1 MPPQVYHIHGS
12 DAKWVTQ
19 QRETLLK
26 QLIPSEMRDENLLEL
41 FSTSNQPL
49 KLNEILPEVLSELST
64 IPFLPDSRRVVVV
77 HNLADF
83 LAGGSSGGRKKKA
96 ASEKKAT
103 RRMTPDE
110 ELAYFVEHDLPATTN
125 VLVFSTLLEVERGQR
140 MDTDSALYKI
150 IAPPV
155 GQVIKPAHRED
166 DPIFLM
172 SDALCRR
179 NAVGCLKQFRIIYRD
194 DARGRIFHEILRNV
208 RFLLQAKILE
218 RVEGKGSAKD
228 VIEMKYLPNDKRLNL
243 YQQHPFVQ
251 KKIRENASRFQ
262 LRELML
268 ALDQLLKINTALIP
282 SQQDVYAPDVQLM
295 LETFIVSF
303 CEGTGPKR

>member
-26 QLIPSEMRDENLLEL
+26 QLIPAEMRDENLLEL

-49 KLNEILPEVLSELST
+49 KLNDVLPEVLSELST

-83 LAGGSSGGRKKKA
+83 LAGGSSGGRKKKS

-110 ELAYFVEHDLPATTN
+110 ELAHFIERDLTATTN
-125 VLVFSTLLEVERGQR
+125 VLVFSTLIEVERGQR

-155 GQVIKPAHRED
+155 GQVIKPTHRED

-179 NAVGCLKQFRIIYRD
+179 NAIGCLKQFRIIYRE
-194 DARGRIFHEILRNV
+194 DARGRIFNEILRNV
-208 RFLLQAKILE
+208 RFLLQARILE

-251 KKIRENASRFQ
+251 KKIRENATRFQ
-262 LRELML
+262 LRELMV
-268 ALDQLLKINTALIP
+268 ALDQLLKINAALVP
-282 SQQDVYAPDVQLM
+282 SQKDVYVPDVQLM

-303 CEGTGPKR
+303 CEGSGPRR